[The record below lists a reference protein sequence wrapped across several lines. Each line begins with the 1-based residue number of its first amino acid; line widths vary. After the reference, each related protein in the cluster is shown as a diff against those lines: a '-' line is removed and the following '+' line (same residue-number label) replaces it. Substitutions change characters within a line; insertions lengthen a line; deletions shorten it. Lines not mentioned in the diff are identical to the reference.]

1 MRWRALASVLA
12 LVAAMVAGQGPAAR
26 AAEPRALAPASPQPD
41 PARLQ
46 PGLAVTYAYPHD
58 VQWLSDAKGALR
70 FGAEPGPPLV
80 GFDYVDTAP
89 GEKALTSK
97 RAEQVAARIEGYVRF
112 DRAGV
117 WRLGFR
123 SNDGLEVTIGG
134 QRVYVHDGRHGCE
147 SKGWE
152 SVRVPEPGW
161 YALEAV
167 WFQRLQTSCLLLEW
181 QDPEGRKAWAANEA
195 FAHLPR

>member
-1 MRWRALASVLA
+1 MRAIGTLAVLGLFA
-12 LVAAMVAGQGPAAR
+12 TAAGIGPAS
-26 AAEPRALAPASPQPD
+26 AAEPHPLAPANPQPD
-41 PARLQ
+41 PARLR

-58 VQWLSDAKGALR
+58 VQWLSDARGALR

-97 RAEQVAARIEGYVRF
+97 RAEHVAARIEGFIRF

-117 WRLGFR
+117 WQLGFH
-123 SNDGLEVTIGG
+123 SNDGLEVEIGG
-134 QRVYVHDGRHGCE
+134 ERVYVHDGRHGCE

-152 SVRVPEPGW
+152 KVRVPTPGW
-161 YALEAV
+161 YRLEAI
-167 WFQRLQTSCLLLEW
+167 WFQRLNTSCLLAEW
-181 QDPEGRKAWAANEA
+181 QSPDGRKGWIPNEA
-195 FAHLPR
+195 FAHLPP